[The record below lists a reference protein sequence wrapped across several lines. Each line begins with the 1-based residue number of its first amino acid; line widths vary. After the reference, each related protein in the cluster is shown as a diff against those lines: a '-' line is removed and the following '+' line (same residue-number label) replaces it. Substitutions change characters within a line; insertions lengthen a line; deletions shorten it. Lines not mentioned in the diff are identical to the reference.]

1 MSAAEVLF
9 IDVLDRLA
17 NASLNLDPQSVSR
30 LEQLEGRM
38 LRLEGE
44 MPKDVSDRI
53 FTLKVEGG
61 RLSLY
66 PHALPEPNVIVKG
79 KLVDLSAWLLSRGS
93 TANVVIVGDETVL
106 QELIDLVRN
115 FAPDLGKPLSTLLG
129 SRAAE
134 DLLGAVELAFA
145 AFRSV
150 IEGAGT
156 AIKESAAARYA
167 DEARLNALLDG
178 IDNVRTRADRI
189 TVRIRAEE
197 TRRQQSP

>member
-93 TANVVIVGDETVL
+93 TANVAIVGDETLL
-106 QELIDLVRN
+106 QELINLFRN
-115 FAPDLGKPLSTLLG
+115 FEPDLGKPLSTLLG

-134 DLLGAVELAFA
+134 DLLGAAELAFA

-156 AIKESAAARYA
+156 AI
-167 DEARLNALLDG
+167 
-178 IDNVRTRADRI
+178 
-189 TVRIRAEE
+189 
-197 TRRQQSP
+197 